1 MMFRKANSIFAIQQ
15 KPILLLAAAILLAGF
30 GCRPETVNTNTNT
43 EVVTNTVVNTNR
55 IAVNSV
61 QEQSVPE
68 EDEVKRLASSFA
80 ERYGSYSNQTD
91 FANLESLAPFM
102 TDRFRRQTEAFVAAE
117 RAKQRDTSIY
127 YGIST
132 RAVSVLTERY
142 EASQNVG
149 IFTVQTQRKESI
161 GSSGNTQT
169 FQERLRILMRRQ
181 GTGWKVDEATWFERQ

>member
-1 MMFRKANSIFAIQQ
+1 MTFRNDTSRYSRTH
-15 KPILLLAAAILLAGF
+15 KPLLLLAAAMLLAGF

-43 EVVTNTVVNTNR
+43 VDTTNTVINTNR
-55 IAVNSV
+55 VAVNSV

-80 ERYGSYSNQTD
+80 ERYGSYSNQTN
-91 FANLESLAPFM
+91 FANLESLVPFM

-117 RAKQRDTSIY
+117 RAKERDTSIY